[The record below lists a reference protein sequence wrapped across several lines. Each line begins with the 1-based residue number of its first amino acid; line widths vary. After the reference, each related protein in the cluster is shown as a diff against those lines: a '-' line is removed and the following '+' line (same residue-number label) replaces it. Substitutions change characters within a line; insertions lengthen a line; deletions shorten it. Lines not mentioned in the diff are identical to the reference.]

1 MMSRLTAARPEKP
14 SARAPAGVRSIIR
27 PRTKGPRSVIVT
39 ITDFPVLRLVT
50 FTFVPNRSERCAAVK
65 ALSLNLIP
73 LAVLVPSR
81 VEYTDAMP
89 FCGALYAVDTAAG
102 ETRA

>member
-1 MMSRLTAARPEKP
+1 M
-14 SARAPAGVRSIIR
+14 
-27 PRTKGPRSVIVT
+27 IVT

-81 VEYTDAMP
+81 VEYTEAMP
-89 FCGALYAVDTAAG
+89 LCGALYAVDAVAG
-102 ETRA
+102 ETSAPMAATSKMWSLSFKAFSRG